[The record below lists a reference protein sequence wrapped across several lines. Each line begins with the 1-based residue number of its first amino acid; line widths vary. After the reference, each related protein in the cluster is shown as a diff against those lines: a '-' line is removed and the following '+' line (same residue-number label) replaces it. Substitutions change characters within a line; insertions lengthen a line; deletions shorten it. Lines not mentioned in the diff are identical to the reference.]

1 MAQQMAI
8 YDQGCKLM
16 VGVPFHFRTNGIT
29 FLDRM
34 QVRVFTAVDDRCMT
48 WISNSREVCSQ

>member
-16 VGVPFHFRTNGIT
+16 VGTPFHARTNGIT

-34 QVRVFTAVDDRCMT
+34 QVRVFPTPDNRYL
-48 WISNSREVCSQ
+48 I